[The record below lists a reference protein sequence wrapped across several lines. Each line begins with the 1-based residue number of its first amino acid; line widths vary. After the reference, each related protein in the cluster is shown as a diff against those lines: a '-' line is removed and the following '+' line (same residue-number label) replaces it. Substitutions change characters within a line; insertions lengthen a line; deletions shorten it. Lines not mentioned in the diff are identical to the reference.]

1 MQFHNLGVVTD
12 FINWAIQ
19 NPVLGVIV
27 LAAMSPLAVVMLGA
41 IVVERRSLKPLPSSY
56 TLGNFFM
63 IWAVGVILAYALI
76 VDASRWSWWM
86 EHGPIATLIIVLAF
100 YLLMR
105 KVFDGPMYEMTP
117 GATANS
123 VSKIMYDMSSYV
135 VYPYILI
142 LVGVPTVI
150 ESLQTNEVLPV
161 VVGGALPVMCV
172 VMRVLLPVLQ
182 RPKLQRTQL
191 HPDDGD
197 TWYRRWLNAAQQAI
211 YAKRGGDPSAQYE
224 ALTMRY
230 LRKCSEAELYS
241 LRKRTES
248 ARRRAMENIDDAE
261 SVVLK
266 ADEDLAAIDSALL
279 DKVIAPQN
287 ND

>member
-56 TLGNFFM
+56 TLGSFFM
-63 IWAVGVILAYALI
+63 IWAVGVILAYASI

-86 EHGPIATLIIVLAF
+86 EHGPITTLIIVLAF

-123 VSKIMYDMSSYV
+123 ASKIMYDMSSYV

-142 LVGVPTVI
+142 LVSVPTVI
-150 ESLQTNEVLPV
+150 ESLRTNEVLPV

-172 VMRVLLPVLQ
+172 VIRVLLPVLQ

-197 TWYRRWLNAAQQAI
+197 TWYRRLLNNAQQAI

-230 LRKCSEAELYS
+230 LRRCSEAELYS
-241 LRKRTES
+241 IRKS
-248 ARRRAMENIDDAE
+248 AEKNKRKALKTIDEAEN
-261 SVVLK
+261 VVLQV
-266 ADEDLAAIDSALL
+266 DEDLAAIDSVLL
-279 DKVIAPQN
+279 DKVTTPN

>member
-12 FINWAIQ
+12 LVSWAVQ
-19 NPVLGVIV
+19 SPGLGVIV

-56 TLGNFFM
+56 TLGSFFM
-63 IWAVGVILAYALI
+63 IWAVGAILVYASI

-86 EHGPIATLIIVLAF
+86 EHGPIATLIVVLAF

-123 VSKIMYDMSSYV
+123 ASKIMYDVSSYV

-150 ESLQTNEVLPV
+150 ESLRTNEVLPV

-172 VMRVLLPVLQ
+172 VIRVLLPVLQ

-197 TWYRRWLNAAQQAI
+197 TWYRRLLNNAQQAI

-230 LRKCSEAELYS
+230 LRRCSEAELYS
-241 LRKRTES
+241 LRRRTEI
-248 ARRRAMENIDDAE
+248 ARRQAMENIDDAE
-261 SVVLK
+261 NVVLQT
-266 ADEDLAAIDSALL
+266 EENLAAIDSALL
-279 DKVIAPQN
+279 DKATTAPK
-287 ND
+287 DD

>member
-1 MQFHNLGVVTD
+1 MRFHNLGVVTE
-12 FINWAIQ
+12 FTNWAIQ
-19 NPVLGVIV
+19 NPGLGVIV

-41 IVVERRSLKPLPSSY
+41 IVVERRSLKSLPSSY

-63 IWAVGVILAYALI
+63 IWAVGVILAYASI
-76 VDASRWSWWM
+76 VDASRWGWWM
-86 EHGPIATLIIVLAF
+86 DHGPIVTLVIVLAF

-105 KVFDGPMYEMTP
+105 KVIDGPMYEMTP

-123 VSKIMYDMSSYV
+123 ASKIMYDMSSYV

-150 ESLQTNEVLPV
+150 ESLRTNEVLPV

-197 TWYRRWLNAAQQAI
+197 TWYRRLLNNAQQAI

-230 LRKCSEAELYS
+230 LRKCSETELYS
-241 LRKRTES
+241 LRKRTEI
-248 ARRRAMENIDDAE
+248 ARRQAMENIDDAE
-261 SVVLK
+261 NVVLQT
-266 ADEDLAAIDSALL
+266 EENLAAIDSALL
-279 DKVIAPQN
+279 DKATTSN

>member
-19 NPVLGVIV
+19 NPVLGVIA

-63 IWAVGVILAYALI
+63 IWAVGVILAYASI
-76 VDASRWSWWM
+76 VDASRWSWWFK
-86 EHGPIATLIIVLAF
+86 HGPIVTLIIVLAF

-123 VSKIMYDMSSYV
+123 ASKIMYDMSSYV

-150 ESLQTNEVLPV
+150 ESLRTNEVAGCSWWSFAGYV
-161 VVGGALPVMCV
+161 CRDAGTVASIAA
-172 VMRVLLPVLQ
+172 
-182 RPKLQRTQL
+182 TQI
-191 HPDDGD
+191 
-197 TWYRRWLNAAQQAI
+197 TTNAVA
-211 YAKRGGDPSAQYE
+211 P
-224 ALTMRY
+224 
-230 LRKCSEAELYS
+230 
-241 LRKRTES
+241 
-248 ARRRAMENIDDAE
+248 RRRRH
-261 SVVLK
+261 VVSS
-266 ADEDLAAIDSALL
+266 LAKQRSASYLC
-279 DKVIAPQN
+279 
-287 ND
+287 

>member
-1 MQFHNLGVVTD
+1 MRFHNLGVVTD
-12 FINWAIQ
+12 FVNWAVQ
-19 NPVLGVIV
+19 SPGLGVIV
-27 LAAMSPLAVVMLGA
+27 LAAMSPLAVVMLGV

-56 TLGNFFM
+56 TLGSFFM
-63 IWAVGVILAYALI
+63 IWAVGVILAYASI

-86 EHGPIATLIIVLAF
+86 EHGPIATLIVVLAF

-123 VSKIMYDMSSYV
+123 ESKIMSDMSSYV

-142 LVGVPTVI
+142 LEGVTTVI
-150 ESLQTNEVLPV
+150 ESLRTNEVLPV

-172 VMRVLLPVLQ
+172 VIRVLLPVLQ

-197 TWYRRWLNAAQQAI
+197 TWYRRLLNNAQQAI

-230 LRKCSEAELYS
+230 LRRCSEAELYS
-241 LRKRTES
+241 IRKS
-248 ARRRAMENIDDAE
+248 AEKNKKKALKTIDEAEN
-261 SVVLK
+261 VVLQV
-266 ADEDLAAIDSALL
+266 DEDLAAIDSVLL
-279 DKVIAPQN
+279 DKVTTPN

>member
-12 FINWAIQ
+12 LVSWAVQ
-19 NPVLGVIV
+19 SPGLGVIV

-56 TLGNFFM
+56 TLGSFFM
-63 IWAVGVILAYALI
+63 IWAVGAILVYASI

-86 EHGPIATLIIVLAF
+86 EHGPIATLIVVLAF

-123 VSKIMYDMSSYV
+123 ASKIMYDMSSYV

-150 ESLQTNEVLPV
+150 ESLRTNEVLPV

-172 VMRVLLPVLQ
+172 VIRVLLPVLQ

-197 TWYRRWLNAAQQAI
+197 TWYRRLLNNAQQAI

-230 LRKCSEAELYS
+230 LRRCSEAELYS
-241 LRKRTES
+241 LRRRTEI
-248 ARRRAMENIDDAE
+248 ARRQAMENIDDAE
-261 SVVLK
+261 NVVLQT
-266 ADEDLAAIDSALL
+266 EENLAAIDSALL
-279 DKVIAPQN
+279 DKATTAPK
-287 ND
+287 DD

>member
-41 IVVERRSLKPLPSSY
+41 IVVERRSLKSLPSSY

-63 IWAVGVILAYALI
+63 IWAVGVILAYASI
-76 VDASRWSWWM
+76 VDASRWSWWFK
-86 EHGPIATLIIVLAF
+86 HGPVVTLIIVLAF

-123 VSKIMYDMSSYV
+123 ASKIMYDMSSYV

-150 ESLQTNEVLPV
+150 ESLRTNEVLPV

-172 VMRVLLPVLQ
+172 VIRVLLPVLQ

-197 TWYRRWLNAAQQAI
+197 TWYRRLLNNAQQAI

-230 LRKCSEAELYS
+230 LRRCSEAELYS
-241 LRKRTES
+241 IRKS
-248 ARRRAMENIDDAE
+248 AEKNKRKALKTIDEAEN
-261 SVVLK
+261 VVLQV
-266 ADEDLAAIDSALL
+266 DEDLAAIDSVLL
-279 DKVIAPQN
+279 DKVTTPN

>member
-1 MQFHNLGVVTD
+1 MKFHNLGVVTD

-19 NPVLGVIV
+19 SPGLGIALLAILSPIAMVLFGTIVI
-27 LAAMSPLAVVMLGA
+27 
-41 IVVERRSLKPLPSSY
+41 ERRRLNHLPPSY
-56 TLGNFFM
+56 TLGSFFM
-63 IWAVGVILAYALI
+63 IWAVGVILAYASI
-76 VDASRWSWWM
+76 VDASRWGWWM
-86 EHGPIATLIIVLAF
+86 EHGSIVTLIIVLAF

-123 VSKIMYDMSSYV
+123 ASKIMYDMSSYV

-150 ESLQTNEVLPV
+150 ESLRTNEVLPV

-172 VMRVLLPVLQ
+172 VIRVLLPVLQ

-197 TWYRRWLNAAQQAI
+197 TWYRRWLNIAQQAI

-241 LRKRTES
+241 LRKRTEK
-248 ARRRAMENIDDAE
+248 ARHQAMESIDNAE
-261 SVVLK
+261 NVVLRTE
-266 ADEDLAAIDSALL
+266 EDLAAIDAALL
-279 DKVIAPQN
+279 DKVTTTSN